1 MSSRSQKRHYQS
13 NWENIVFKMNIE
25 GIARWA
31 LGLLKTLV
39 YALRRR
45 PVRYIRL
52 TPGLSFLRSVKVL
65 DLKNRQ
71 IMNLRFR
78 SRTESIVVDQIF
90 IDRCYDTS
98 KLRRH
103 SKIFERYEAVITS
116 GKTPLIIDCGANI
129 GVSARWFSDQFPQAK
144 VVCIEPSSENISSA
158 KVNAPDADMIHAAIG
173 SERGTCQIEN
183 PDANSWAFKINLGKG
198 TIPVLTVSN
207 ILERYTEDVYTP
219 FIIKID
225 IEGFEAELFSKN
237 TLWIRKFFVLMVE
250 LHDWL
255 QPNQATSQ
263 TFLRAIAQEKRD
275 FIPSG
280 ENIFSVRCDEQ
291 AEILS

>member
-1 MSSRSQKRHYQS
+1 
-13 NWENIVFKMNIE
+13 MNIE
-25 GIARWA
+25 AIVRWA
-31 LGLLKTLV
+31 WGLLKTLV
-39 YALRRR
+39 DTLRRR

-52 TPGLSFLRSVKVL
+52 TPGLLFLTSVKIL
-65 DLKNRQ
+65 DLKALRLK
-71 IMNLRFR
+71 NLRFR
-78 SRTESIVVDQIF
+78 SRTESIVIDQIL
-90 IDRCYDTS
+90 IDLCYDTR

-103 SKIFERYEAVITS
+103 AEIVEKYEESIKS

-173 SERGTCQIEN
+173 SEHGTCEIGN
-183 PDANSWAFKINLGKG
+183 PDANSWAFKVNLGTG
-198 TIPVLTVSN
+198 AIPVLTVPD
-207 ILERYTEDVYTP
+207 ILGRYPEDVYEP
-219 FIIKID
+219 LIIKID
-225 IEGFEAELFSKN
+225 IEGFEADLFSKD
-237 TLWIRKFFVLMVE
+237 TQWIRKFFVLMVE

-263 TFLRAIAQEKRD
+263 TFLRAIAQENRD

-280 ENIFSVRCDEQ
+280 ENIFSIRCNQQTEL
-291 AEILS
+291 LS